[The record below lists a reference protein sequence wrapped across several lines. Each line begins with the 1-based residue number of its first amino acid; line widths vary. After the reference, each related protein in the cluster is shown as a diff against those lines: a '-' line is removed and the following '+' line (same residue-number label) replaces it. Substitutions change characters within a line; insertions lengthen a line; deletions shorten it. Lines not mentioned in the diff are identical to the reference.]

1 MSRKAVLA
9 NLVIGDRTA
18 GKTTAVTC
26 LFTLALLTA
35 CGVPPNPAP
44 KANSA
49 AFAMPMSGSGIANT
63 VPPQNLSPLS
73 KPAELDNSSGNTTK
87 NPDATFKGCWYK
99 QGKNR
104 YQAVDVS
111 VKNPGKYPFNAL
123 LYYGKTC
130 NPDDYADQFGYGQLL
145 NFGGFGYT
153 FWFAAFANQSD
164 MSALWYVGEDESK
177 CMSYA
182 DAPDC

>member
-1 MSRKAVLA
+1 MRKPVFA
-9 NLVIGDRTA
+9 NLVTRDRRQA
-18 GKTTAVTC
+18 KTAVVAC

-35 CGVPPNPAP
+35 CGVQPNPAGRASSGAMVAMP
-44 KANSA
+44 TSGRTVANANSA
-49 AFAMPMSGSGIANT
+49 
-63 VPPQNLSPLS
+63 NLSQLA
-73 KPAELDNSSGNTTK
+73 KPDALDNSSSRTTK

-104 YQAVDVS
+104 YQGVDVS
-111 VKNPGKYPFNAL
+111 VANPGKYAFNAL
-123 LYYGKTC
+123 LYHGTSC

-145 NFGGFGYT
+145 NFGDFGYT
-153 FWFAAFANQSD
+153 FWFTAFANKSD